1 MKMKQIYFILLIVIM
16 PFSAE
21 AINVGPITSIINS
34 KEDVLVR
41 KISNNTDEARV
52 VLIQAIEVSEPTSDG
67 TVISRN
73 PKNLLLSPSKIIL
86 PAKSESNI
94 KFYYNGPKDDKE
106 RYYRVIWRDSNIS
119 SSDESTSKKKAVA
132 TSSALI
138 GTILVVSP
146 RKEIFKYE
154 FTKDN
159 ILINK
164 GNRSYHSVGYGP
176 CTKNKKER
184 CKEDYYDLP
193 GTKRKFKNIDL
204 KDKKSFLGVWHED
217 NFINIK

>member
-1 MKMKQIYFILLIVIM
+1 MKQIYLILLIYLI
-16 PFSAE
+16 PLKAI

-34 KEDVLVR
+34 KENSLTR
-41 KISNNTDEARV
+41 KITNTSDEARV
-52 VLIQAIEVSEPTSDG
+52 VLIKVIEVTQPTKKGIILNEHPRD
-67 TVISRN
+67 
-73 PKNLLLSPSKIIL
+73 LLLSPSKIIV
-86 PAKSESNI
+86 PAKSEANI
-94 KFYYNGPKDDKE
+94 KFYYNGPKDNKE
-106 RYYRVIWRDSNIS
+106 RYYRIMWRDSNIS
-119 SSDESTSKKKAVA
+119 TSDEDSSKKRAVA

-146 RKEIFKYE
+146 RVENFDYE

-164 GNRSYHSVGYGP
+164 GNRSYHVVGYGP
-176 CTKNKKER
+176 CNINKKER

-193 GTKRKFKNIDL
+193 GTKRKFINIDL
-204 KDKKSFLGVWHED
+204 NDKKSFLGVWHEG